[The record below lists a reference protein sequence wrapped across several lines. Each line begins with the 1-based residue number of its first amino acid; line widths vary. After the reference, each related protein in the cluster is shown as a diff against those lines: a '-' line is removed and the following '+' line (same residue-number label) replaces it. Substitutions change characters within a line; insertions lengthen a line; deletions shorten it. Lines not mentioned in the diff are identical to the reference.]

1 MKLLIIIKMGVFNMN
16 TKPRSITCSQLI
28 DILLLLS
35 RLDIMEY
42 YSMAE
47 LEQMSEEEADK
58 LYQEL
63 LKEWEG

>member
-1 MKLLIIIKMGVFNMN
+1 MN
-16 TKPRSITCSQLI
+16 TKSCSIKCNQLV

-35 RLDIMEY
+35 RLDMMDD

>member
-1 MKLLIIIKMGVFNMN
+1 MN
-16 TKPRSITCSQLI
+16 TKPRSIKCNQLI

-42 YSMAE
+42 YSMPE